1 MAARIDYHVFISSP
15 WAYLGSQRFAAMAKT
30 YGAEVKIIAMAP
42 LSIFDAT
49 GGLPLAKRSQQRQ
62 DYRFVELERWRDH
75 LGIKLN
81 LRPKGFPTNETT
93 AGKLVT
99 AARETAGNEKAITL
113 AHAMMRGLWAEE
125 RDIAN
130 ADDLK
135 QIIAENGLDAGK
147 LFAMIETPELVA
159 EYENGTRQAIAAGA
173 FGAPFYIVEGERFWG
188 QDRLDFVERKLASL
202 K

>member
-15 WAYLGSQRFAAMAKT
+15 WAYFGSERFAAMAKK

-62 DYRFVELERWRDH
+62 DYRWVELERWRTH

-99 AARETAGNEKAITL
+99 AAREAYGNDKAITL

-130 ADDLK
+130 VDDLK
-135 QIIAENGLDAGK
+135 AIIAENGFDAGK
-147 LFAMIETPELVA
+147 LFAMIETPELAA
-159 EYENGTRQAIAAGA
+159 EYERGTQQAVAAGA
-173 FGAPFYIVEGERFWG
+173 FGAPFYIVDGERFWG

>member
-1 MAARIDYHVFISSP
+1 VRLIP
-15 WAYLGSQRFAAMAKT
+15 
-30 YGAEVKIIAMAP
+30 MAP
-42 LSIFDAT
+42 LVLVDAT
-49 GGLPLAKRSQQRQ
+49 GGLPLAKRAQQRQ
-62 DYRFVELERWRDH
+62 DYRLFELERWRAH
-75 LGIKLN
+75 LGVKLN

-99 AARETAGNEKAITL
+99 AAREAAGNHKAMAL

-130 ADDLK
+130 AEDLK

-147 LFAMIETPELVA
+147 LFAAIETPELLA
-159 EYENGTRQAIAAGA
+159 EYEAATQRAIAAGA
-173 FGAPFYIVEGERFWG
+173 FGAPFYVIAGEPFWG

>member
-1 MAARIDYHVFISSP
+1 MAAHIDYYVFISSP

-30 YGAEVKIIAMAP
+30 YHADVTIIPMAP
-42 LSIFDAT
+42 LALFDAT
-49 GGLPLAKRSQQRQ
+49 GGLPLAKRAQQRQ
-62 DYRFVELERWRDH
+62 DYRWVELERWRTH

-99 AARETAGNEKAITL
+99 AAREMHGNDKAIAL

-135 QIIAENGLDAGK
+135 QIITENGLDAAK
-147 LFAMIETPELVA
+147 LFAMIETPALVA
-159 EYENGTRQAIAAGA
+159 EYERGTRQAIAAGA
-173 FGAPFYIVEGERFWG
+173 FGAPFYVVEGEPFWG

-202 K
+202 G

>member
-1 MAARIDYHVFISSP
+1 MAIRIDYYVFISSP
-15 WAYLGSQRFAAMAKT
+15 WAYFGSERFAAMAKKYAAQVT
-30 YGAEVKIIAMAP
+30 ITPMAP
-42 LSIFDAT
+42 LALFDAT
-49 GGLPLAKRSQQRQ
+49 GGLPLAKRAQQRQ
-62 DYRFVELERWRDH
+62 DYRFVELERWRRH
-75 LGIKLN
+75 LGVKLN

-99 AARETAGNEKAITL
+99 AARESAGNDRAIAL

-159 EYENGTRQAIAAGA
+159 EYERGTQQAIAAGA
-173 FGAPFYIVEGERFWG
+173 FGAPFYVIEGEPFWG
-188 QDRLDFVERKLASL
+188 QDRLDFVDRKLASL
-202 K
+202 T

>member
-1 MAARIDYHVFISSP
+1 MAVHIDYYVFISSP
-15 WAYLGSQRFAAMAKT
+15 WAYLGSARFAAMAKT
-30 YGAEVKIIAMAP
+30 YHADVTIIPMAP
-42 LSIFDAT
+42 LALFDAT
-49 GGLPLAKRSQQRQ
+49 GGLPLAKRAQQRQ
-62 DYRFVELERWRDH
+62 DYRWVELERWRTH

-99 AARETAGNEKAITL
+99 AAREAHGNDRAITL

-135 QIIAENGLDAGK
+135 QIITENGLDAGK
-147 LFAMIETPELVA
+147 LFAAIETPALVA
-159 EYENGTRQAIAAGA
+159 EYERGTQQAIAAGA
-173 FGAPFYIVEGERFWG
+173 FGAPFYVIAGEPFWG

-202 K
+202 A

>member
-15 WAYLGSQRFAAMAKT
+15 WAYLGSERFAAMAKK
-30 YGAEVKIIAMAP
+30 YGAEVKIVAMAP

-62 DYRFVELERWRDH
+62 DYRFVELERWRTH
-75 LGIKLN
+75 LGIELN

-99 AARETAGNEKAITL
+99 AARETYGNDKAIAL

-135 QIIAENGLDAGK
+135 AIITGNGCDAAK
-147 LFAMIETPELVA
+147 LFAMIETPDLVA
-159 EYENGTRQAIAAGA
+159 EYERGTQQAVAAGA

-188 QDRLDFVERKLASL
+188 QDRLDFVERKLADL
-202 K
+202 A

>member
-1 MAARIDYHVFISSP
+1 MATKIDYYVFISSP
-15 WAYLGSQRFAAMAKT
+15 WAYFGSERFAAIAKKHAAQVT
-30 YGAEVKIIAMAP
+30 ITPMAP
-42 LSIFDAT
+42 LALFDAT
-49 GGLPLAKRSQQRQ
+49 GGLPLAKRAQQRQ
-62 DYRFVELERWRDH
+62 DYRFVELERWRTH
-75 LGIKLN
+75 LGVKLN

-99 AARETAGNEKAITL
+99 AARESAGNDRAIAL

-159 EYENGTRQAIAAGA
+159 EYERGTQQAIAAGA
-173 FGAPFYIVEGERFWG
+173 FGAPFYVIEGEPFWG
-188 QDRLDFVERKLASL
+188 QDRLDFVERKLSGL
-202 K
+202 R

>member
-1 MAARIDYHVFISSP
+1 MAIRIDYYVFISSP
-15 WAYLGSQRFAAMAKT
+15 WAYLGSERFAALAKK
-30 YGAEVKIIAMAP
+30 YGADVTIIPMAP
-42 LSIFDAT
+42 LALFDAT
-49 GGLPLAKRSQQRQ
+49 GGLPLAKRAQQRQ
-62 DYRFVELERWRDH
+62 DYRFVELERWRSH
-75 LGIKLN
+75 LGVKLN

-99 AARETAGNEKAITL
+99 AARETVGNDRAITL

-130 ADDLK
+130 PDDLK
-135 QIIAENGLDAGK
+135 QIIAANDLDAAQ

-159 EYENGTRQAIAAGA
+159 EYERGTQQAIAAGA
-173 FGAPFYIVEGERFWG
+173 FGAPFYVIAGEPFWG